1 MSSTIINP
9 YIAMWIDWNFKILLH
24 NMYPIENLE
33 EMLFRSEHSLVY
45 CIRLWSLWY
54 IEILCDMS
62 CCHLL
67 EMGFM
72 AITLN
77 YISWKSFIKHVYFLQ
92 RWMQLY
98 CVVNSSKFILW
109 AHHVNWISN
118 LENNK
123 NKNNV
128 TSILLPSFLLPD
140 PHINTLQL
148 VWSWLLEMQ

>member
-9 YIAMWIDWNFKILLH
+9 YIAMWIDWNLKILLH

-98 CVVNSSKFILW
+98 CVVNSSKFIFYE
-109 AHHVNWISN
+109 HIMWIEFQTWKIIIIKTMSPQFYS
-118 LENNK
+118 LLSFYLIH
-123 NKNNV
+123 
-128 TSILLPSFLLPD
+128 TSI
-140 PHINTLQL
+140 HYN
-148 VWSWLLEMQ
+148 